1 MENIAVLEST
11 IQAQELQHEEVSN
24 KSSDPETTEFLQPI
38 VLKGECM
45 FSTCISLI
53 RDSLVIVTSN

>member
-11 IQAQELQHEEVSN
+11 IQVQELQHEEVSN

-38 VLKGECM
+38 VLKGEC
-45 FSTCISLI
+45 S
-53 RDSLVIVTSN
+53 VHAYH